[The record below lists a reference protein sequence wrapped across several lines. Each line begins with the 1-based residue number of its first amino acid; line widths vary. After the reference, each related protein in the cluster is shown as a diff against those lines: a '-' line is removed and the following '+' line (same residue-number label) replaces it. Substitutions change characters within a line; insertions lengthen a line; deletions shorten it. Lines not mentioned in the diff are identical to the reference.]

1 MNEKIAVATVRG
13 KAYFHIVNM
22 LREHNISF
30 INLVPGAPIPPK
42 VCLVITTPEER
53 HLVDFERV
61 LVFCCEEDLDS
72 LLNATKQLML
82 GKEAYEKIV
91 IGIDPGEAIGLAVIA
106 DGKVVEQE
114 ICYNSYQLLLG
125 IQRSL
130 KNISYTLTSVTIKVG
145 NGVPVYRDLLEEL
158 NYALPAQVVLEVVS
172 EVGTNRPLKE
182 HKHSRKA
189 RHISS
194 AIHIAG
200 RLGNS
205 VHRRPMIAS
214 NHTTK

>member
-1 MNEKIAVATVRG
+1 MNKKVAVATVRG
-13 KAYFHIVNM
+13 RAYFHIVNM

-30 INLVPGAPIPPK
+30 TNLVPGMPIPPK

-61 LVFCCEEDLDS
+61 LVFYCEEEMDS
-72 LLNATKQLML
+72 LINATKRLML
-82 GKEAYEKIV
+82 GKEAYGKIV
-91 IGIDPGEAIGLAVIA
+91 IGIDPGEAMGLAVVA
-106 DGKVVEQE
+106 DGKVIEQE
-114 ICYNSYQLLLG
+114 TCYSNQQLVLN
-125 IQRSL
+125 IQRIL
-130 KNISYTLTSVTIKVG
+130 KNINYALTSVTIKIG

-158 NYALPAQVVLEVVS
+158 DYTLPAQVVLEVVG
-172 EVGTNRPLKE
+172 EAGTNRPLKE
-182 HKHSRKA
+182 HRHSRKA

-214 NHTTK
+214 NHTTQ